1 MPRSGCSALQGVN
14 INLKKKQLT
23 KRYLLEPEKMNFAM
37 KTNLDRLSSHNN
49 HFPLRCRFQNISD
62 IFEDFLVFHDKKTL

>member
-37 KTNLDRLSSHNN
+37 KMNLDRLSSHNN
-49 HFPLRCRFQNISD
+49 HFPLGADFKTFLTYLK
-62 IFEDFLVFHDKKTL
+62 IF